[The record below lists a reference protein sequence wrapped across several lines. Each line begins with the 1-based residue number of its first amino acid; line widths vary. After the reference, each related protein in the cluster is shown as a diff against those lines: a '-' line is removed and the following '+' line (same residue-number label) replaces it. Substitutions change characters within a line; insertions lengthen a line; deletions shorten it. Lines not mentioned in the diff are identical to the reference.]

1 MLDNEKNR
9 LKVLS
14 ASKLSYSHSRNYKGN
29 GYKLS
34 AQQFHLGSFG
44 WKSNSYDWSTVLK
57 ATINQ
62 SQVTLVRPNDPNKSL
77 RRKLVP
83 ISLIVSAIGN
93 LDERSKP
100 RENASLLACL
110 SRVYFSRHPP
120 NEEVARRLP
129 KVVSEVKRNKVNETW
144 RTEGKAPRNQPL
156 WCPPFLATLR

>member
-1 MLDNEKNR
+1 MKAENKMLDNEKI
-9 LKVLS
+9 LVKGT
-14 ASKLSYSHSRNYKGN
+14 RNYKGN

-44 WKSNSYDWSTVLK
+44 WTSNSYDWSMVFKETM
-57 ATINQ
+57 NQ
-62 SQVTLVRPNDPNKSL
+62 SQVTLVHPNDPNKSL

-93 LDERSKP
+93 LDERREP

-110 SRVYFSRHPP
+110 SRVFFLRYAL
-120 NEEVARRLP
+120 NEEVVRRLP
-129 KVVSEVKRNKVNETW
+129 KVVSEVLSNKVNETW
-144 RTEGKAPRNQPL
+144 RTEGKTPRNQPL

>member
-1 MLDNEKNR
+1 MLDNEKIPV
-9 LKVLS
+9 KGT
-14 ASKLSYSHSRNYKGN
+14 RNKKGN

-120 NEEVARRLP
+120 NEEVAHRLP
-129 KVVSEVKRNKVNETW
+129 KVVSEVLSNKVNETW
-144 RTEGKAPRNQPL
+144 CTEGKAPRNKPL